1 MKPHTWIAVGAL
13 SGAITVALGA
23 WGAHGLQKIVPP
35 EDVAIWNTA
44 VHYQGL
50 QATALVL
57 FGLSLQL
64 RPRRCLG
71 GWGLLAGSVIFSGSL
86 YALVL
91 SGLRWLG
98 AITPVGGVLMILG
111 WLAFAWSAWRSR

>member
-13 SGAITVALGA
+13 SGAVTVALGA

-57 FGLSLQL
+57 FGLSQQL

-71 GWGLLAGSVIFSGSL
+71 GWGLLAGSVVFSGSL